1 VTVATNMAGRG
12 VDIVLGGETP
22 KNADGTVTQ
31 NSPEYKNWEK
41 EHDEVLEL
49 GGLYVIGTERHES
62 RRIDNQL
69 RGRSGRQGDPGA
81 TRFFV
86 ALADDIMR
94 LFGGD
99 RIAGLMTRFNMPED
113 VPLEHP
119 LVTKSIENAQVKV
132 EGFNFDTR
140 KHLVEY
146 DDVLNK
152 QREIIYGRRRKILES
167 ILNEES
173 TLKETIQE
181 KIHDAISGMV
191 EITLTRQPLSGNS
204 IDEEITDAFNT
215 IIPFDDASKAQ
226 LTKQIEQYHDADAK
240 IEYLTKIADDLYDK
254 REGQIG
260 TEIARQIEKFI
271 MLSVIDNLWTNHLD
285 AIDNLRGGI
294 GLRGYAQRDP
304 LVEYKNEAFKM
315 FEQLIWAID
324 DEVVHRIYKVQVQ
337 QPATSSIQTAQTH
350 THADGSIHSGPAHP
364 VAPVPVAKNQTVVTN
379 TPPSEISENNKSVNI
394 GNSKK
399 LGRNDPCWCGSGKKW
414 KKCHYPQEG

>member
-1 VTVATNMAGRG
+1 M
-12 VDIVLGGETP
+12 D
-22 KNADGTVTQ
+22 
-31 NSPEYKNWEK
+31 
-41 EHDEVLEL
+41 L

-86 ALADDIMR
+86 ALDDDIMR

-119 LVTKSIENAQVKV
+119 LVTRSIENAQVKV

-152 QREIIYGRRRKILES
+152 QREIIYGRRRIILEGT
-167 ILNEES
+167 LDEKS
-173 TLKETIQE
+173 TLKESMRE
-181 KIHDAISGMV
+181 KIHNAISDMV
-191 EITLTRQPLSGNS
+191 ELSVANQPLSTNTLN
-204 IDEEITDAFNT
+204 EEISNSFNT
-215 IIPFDDASKAQ
+215 IIPFDDASKEQ
-226 LTKQIEQYHDADAK
+226 LTKQLEQHHDADGK
-240 IEYLTKIADDLYDK
+240 IEFLSKIADDLYNK
-254 REGQIG
+254 REEQIG
-260 TEIARQIEKFI
+260 LQIARQVEKFI

-304 LVEYKNEAFKM
+304 LVEYKNEAFRM
-315 FEQLIWAID
+315 FEQLIFAID
-324 DEVVHRIYKVQVQ
+324 DEIVHRVYKVQVQ
-337 QPATSSIQTAQTH
+337 QPATSSMQATQTH
-350 THADGSIHSGPAHP
+350 THADGSIHSGPSHP
-364 VAPVPVAKNQTVVTN
+364 EAPVPVAKEKKMVTN
-379 TPPSEISENNKSVNI
+379 TPQSEVSENPKAVSASNI
-394 GNSKK
+394 KK

-414 KKCHYPQEG
+414 KKCHFPLTG